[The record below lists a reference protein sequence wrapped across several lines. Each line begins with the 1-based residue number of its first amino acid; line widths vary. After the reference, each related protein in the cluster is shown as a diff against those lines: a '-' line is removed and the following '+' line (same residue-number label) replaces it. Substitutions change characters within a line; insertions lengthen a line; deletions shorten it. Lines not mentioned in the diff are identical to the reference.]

1 MIELCVQPIICTMA
15 LFTSRWETG
24 GNVVR
29 VDGALIL
36 RSVAGI
42 ALRRK
47 AAKLS
52 RGDSVVTCLATSR
65 GVGSDERKAILMVP
79 DRRHGTLPA
88 FDRVTRFAICAE
100 LA

>member
-1 MIELCVQPIICTMA
+1 MIELCVQPIICAMA

-36 RSVAGI
+36 RNVAGI
-42 ALRRK
+42 ALGRK

-52 RGDSVVTCLATSR
+52 GGSALVT
-65 GVGSDERKAILMVP
+65 
-79 DRRHGTLPA
+79 
-88 FDRVTRFAICAE
+88 
-100 LA
+100 